1 MIRNRE
7 NPPKIDAPALGLDIG
22 GTWCR
27 AAVVDAYGRLKS
39 RGQRQTLSNRSGAQI
54 VEDCVELLQEVAAK
68 ASLKIDAVGVSVTGP
83 VDPNT
88 GTLYTP
94 PNAGEGLSSLSLSS
108 EISKSLGGIRVVVG
122 KDTNAIALAEATF
135 GAAIGVSD
143 FVYVTISTGVG
154 GSIVSGGRI
163 LLGSDG
169 CAGELGHISVNPAGP
184 ECGCGRRGCLEAL
197 ISGPALGKRLEAERE
212 EAGIVKNSEHG
223 SSQFDGAYV
232 SAQAARGDPLAAQ
245 ILDSAEAEFAS
256 AMVDFANLF
265 NPALIVVG
273 GSVARAHPEWLIRA
287 QQAIATSALSPSRET
302 TRIVQSA
309 LDDDGG
315 LIGAALLLY

>member
-1 MIRNRE
+1 MTHNRE
-7 NPPKIDAPALGLDIG
+7 QSPKIDAPALALDIG

-27 AAVVDAYGRLKS
+27 AAVVGVDGRLLS
-39 RGQRQTLSNRSGAQI
+39 RGQRKTLSNRSGARI
-54 VEDCVELLQEVAAK
+54 VQDCVELLREVAAK
-68 ASLKIDAVGVSVTGP
+68 ASLEIEAVGVSVTGP

-88 GTLYTP
+88 GTLYSP
-94 PNAGEGLSSLSLSS
+94 PNAGEGLSGLSLSS
-108 EISKSLGGIRVVVG
+108 EISKSLGGIRVAVG
-122 KDTNAIALAEATF
+122 KDTNVIALAEATF
-135 GAAIGVSD
+135 GAAIGVAD

-154 GSIVSGGRI
+154 GSIVSDGRI
-163 LLGSDG
+163 LLGSGG

-197 ISGPALGKRLEAERE
+197 ISGPALARRLEIAKVESE
-212 EAGIVKNSEHG
+212 IVKETGQGTLQN
-223 SSQFDGAYV
+223 DGAYV
-232 SAQAARGDPLAAQ
+232 SAQAAKGDPLAVQ
-245 ILDSAEAEFAS
+245 ILDSAKVEFAS

-265 NPALIVVG
+265 NSELIVVG
-273 GSVARAHPEWLIRA
+273 GSVARAHPEWLNRA

-302 TRIVQSA
+302 TRIVQST